1 MGIWGAVISR
11 PRDFNQK
18 QRGLVPECVTRI
30 RARSMQQVLGAGL
43 IIPCRRRRTVLLARV
58 VPRSNPALA
67 DFLLSTDPG
76 VLALPPMEL
85 PAGRTVQRYCDF
97 RKGIK
102 WNDFRREPGFDGFSE
117 SRTKDHDGWHNG
129 CTR

>member
-18 QRGLVPECVTRI
+18 QRGLVLERVTRI

-43 IIPCRRRRTVLLARV
+43 IIPCRRRRTALLARV
-58 VPRSNPALA
+58 VLRSNPALA

-76 VLALPPMEL
+76 VLALPPM
-85 PAGRTVQRYCDF
+85 
-97 RKGIK
+97 
-102 WNDFRREPGFDGFSE
+102 
-117 SRTKDHDGWHNG
+117 
-129 CTR
+129 